1 MGRSDNL
8 KKIEQMDTVRDHS
21 QIVKIMV
28 SYEFPW
34 DFQRSYVEMV
44 FVRFFAGTRMVGLV
58 HGRGYAQAH
67 PQRRYDDTSIMLFEM
82 IKYGYD
88 SVQRRV
94 CIERMNYIHGHF
106 LICHED
112 FAYITASLILEPIY
126 WNKRFGWRLMS
137 EKEKQAWLY
146 FWLEIGKRMQI
157 QNLPKSLEEMETF
170 KLEYETQ
177 LVRKSQA
184 TQELG
189 KTFVDLVSGWFPLV
203 PTPIV
208 GLFLRCLLDDPS
220 LKAFEIKAPPVV
232 LKNLVEFCLRS
243 RASLLSFLPERL
255 DSGLF
260 VDRPSR
266 SYPTGNYDL
275 TKIGPPDENL
285 QQRRGIPE

>member
-1 MGRSDNL
+1 MGRYDNL
-8 KKIEQMDTVRDHS
+8 KKIEQMDALRDHS

-44 FVRFFAGTRMVGLV
+44 FVRFFAGTRMAGLV

-82 IKYGYD
+82 IKHGYD
-88 SVQRRV
+88 SVQGRA

-106 LICHED
+106 PICNED

-137 EKEKQAWLY
+137 ENEKKAWLC
-146 FWLEIGKRMQI
+146 FWLEIGKRMHI

-184 TQELG
+184 TKQLG
-189 KTFVDLVSGWFPLV
+189 SLFVELVSSWFPLV

-208 GLFLRCLLDDPS
+208 GILLRCLLDDSS
-220 LKAFEIKAPPVV
+220 LKAFEMKAPPVV
-232 LKNLVEFCLRS
+232 LKNLVGFCLRS
-243 RASLLSFLPERL
+243 RASILSFLPERL

-266 SYPTGNYDL
+266 SYSTGDYDL

-285 QQRRGIPE
+285 KQRRGIAE